1 MYAVMPRTALPRIA
15 NLTRPGARSL
25 AGCLAVFASAFC
37 FYMSTVAIQWSRSR
51 AAIDAS
57 YFVFARFLLGFLVV
71 CTVMKIRQRRLNV
84 VNHHLLIGRTL
95 ANCAAVYCFFK
106 AVTVT
111 TVAQANILNMTYPLF
126 IALFTWIFLK
136 KQRDIISLVMVLIAF
151 AGVWLVLSP
160 GGFGLELNHIWGLMS
175 GLTAAA
181 AIIYLN
187 LSRQHHDTHTILF
200 YMFGLGSVVIYLLF
214 YQYIFLPG
222 TTEFYYLA
230 LCAVTGIAGQY
241 LLTLGFRYVT
251 AVEGGII
258 SSTRILLAALLGP
271 LLVAEPSLTA
281 AGWTGALLIFSANAV
296 LAARKTMT
304 AGAQTGSD

>member
-1 MYAVMPRTALPRIA
+1 MPRTALPRIF
-15 NLTRPGARSL
+15 NLTREGTHSL

-37 FYMSTVAIQWSRSR
+37 FYMSTVAIQWSRSQVT
-51 AAIDAS
+51 IDAS
-57 YFVFARFLLGFLVV
+57 FFVFARFLLGFIVV
-71 CTVMKIRQRRLNV
+71 CTVMIMRQRRLKV

-126 IALFTWIFLK
+126 IAIFTWIFLK
-136 KQRDIISLVMVLIAF
+136 KQRDVIALVMVLIAF

-160 GGFGLELNHIWGLMS
+160 GGFGLEFNHIWGLMS

-187 LSRQHHDTHTILF
+187 LSRQYHDTHTILL

-214 YQYIFLPG
+214 YRYIFFPDTVEL
-222 TTEFYYLA
+222 YYLT
-230 LCAVTGIAGQY
+230 LCAGTGIAGQY

-258 SSTRILLAALLGP
+258 SSTRILLAALFGP
-271 LLVAEPSLTA
+271 LLVAEPALTV

-296 LAARKTMT
+296 LAARKTIT
-304 AGAQTGSD
+304 SVAETDSN

>member
-1 MYAVMPRTALPRIA
+1 MPRSALPRIL
-15 NLTRPGARSL
+15 NLSHAGLHPL

-37 FYMSTVAIQWSRSR
+37 FYMSTVSIQWSRSQVV
-51 AAIDAS
+51 IDAS
-57 YFVFARFLLGFLVV
+57 YFVFARFLLGFMVV
-71 CTVMKIRQRRLNV
+71 CTVMMIRKRRLKL

-95 ANCAAVYCFFK
+95 SNCAAVYCFFK

-126 IALFTWIFLK
+126 IAIFTWIFLK

-160 GGFGLELNHIWGLMS
+160 GRFGLEMNHIWGLMS

-214 YQYIFLPG
+214 HRYIFLPD
-222 TTEFYYLA
+222 TIELYYLA
-230 LCAVTGIAGQY
+230 LCAGTGIAGQY

-258 SSTRILLAALLGP
+258 SSTRILLAALFGP
-271 LLVAEPSLTA
+271 LLVAEPALTV

-296 LAARKTMT
+296 LAARKTMST
-304 AGAQTGSD
+304 VGETSSN

>member
-1 MYAVMPRTALPRIA
+1 MFRTAPPRIF
-15 NLTRPGARSL
+15 NLTGEGPRSL
-25 AGCLAVFASAFC
+25 AGCMAVFASAFC
-37 FYMSTVAIQWSRSR
+37 FYMSTVAIQWSRSQVT
-51 AAIDAS
+51 IDAS
-57 YFVFARFLLGFLVV
+57 YFVFARFLLGFIVV
-71 CTVMKIRQRRLNV
+71 CTVIKMRHRRLKP

-126 IALFTWIFLK
+126 IAIFTWIFLK
-136 KQRDIISLVMVLIAF
+136 KQRDVISVVMVLIAF

-160 GGFGLELNHIWGLMS
+160 GGFGLNLNHLWGLMS

-187 LSRQHHDTHTILF
+187 LSRQSHDTHTILF
-200 YMFGLGSVVIYLLF
+200 YMFGLGAVIIYLLF
-214 YQYIFLPG
+214 YQHIFFPG
-222 TTEFYYLA
+222 TIEFYYLA

-271 LLVAEPSLTA
+271 LLVAEPALTL
-281 AGWTGALLIFSANAV
+281 AGWTGALLIFSANVV
-296 LAARKTMT
+296 LAARKTKDAMVN
-304 AGAQTGSD
+304 GSSAE